1 MKVES
6 TVTTTI
12 EEVKVVTLVEKK
24 TLHINIKVDQQFLDF
39 INCIGLPPGSELR
52 RMGATPEQIKSVYTF
67 YSSITEKFRDT
78 EGKEIVEYAGIGPR
92 YTLKK

>member
-6 TVTTTI
+6 TVTTAT

-24 TLHINIKVDQQFLDF
+24 TLHINIEVDQQFLDF
-39 INCIGLPPGSELR
+39 INCIGLSTDADLR
-52 RMGATPEQIKSVYTF
+52 RMGATPEQIKSVYHF
-67 YSSITEKFRDT
+67 YSSITQKFRDT
-78 EGKEIVEYAGIGPR
+78 EGKEVVKCGGNGPG